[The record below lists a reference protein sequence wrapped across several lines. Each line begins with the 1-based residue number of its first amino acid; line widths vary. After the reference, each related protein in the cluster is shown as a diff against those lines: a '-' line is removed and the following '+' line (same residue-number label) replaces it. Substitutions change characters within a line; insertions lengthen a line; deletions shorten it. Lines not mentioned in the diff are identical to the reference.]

1 MIRVNT
7 NLSKRQKE
15 VSQLKNRGYSLSEI
29 AIKLNIK
36 RTTVQTHLRR
46 AENKKVYDSNVKK
59 S

>member
-1 MIRVNT
+1 MCVNT

-15 VSQLKNRGYSLSEI
+15 VSQLKNRGYSLNEI

-46 AENKKVYDSNVKK
+46 AENKKVYDSNVKN

>member
-1 MIRVNT
+1 MRVNT

>member
-1 MIRVNT
+1 MRVNT

-29 AIKLNIK
+29 AVKLNIK